1 VSPDPA
7 VTEAAAEGEQ
17 EPRSERVESA
27 GPPSVRAP
35 RRAGT
40 AAAPETPEAVAKA
53 AKASAATSTDAP
65 SGTPAPPPATAP
77 PAKPESDT
85 SPSRRLVTA
94 EEVMTRRQRKHVDRL
109 RARKVRRV
117 VRHVDA
123 WTVLKVSLLFYLCS
137 YVIGLVSGVI
147 LWNVADRA
155 GYIEKVEGFI
165 EDLFAYETFEFLPG
179 TLFTAVALGGAIL
192 AIVATGLTAL
202 GAVLFNLISDLV
214 GGVRLTMVELPG
226 AKPAVRPRKAAR
238 LAAKAVPD

>member
-1 VSPDPA
+1 M
-7 VTEAAAEGEQ
+7 T
-17 EPRSERVESA
+17 ESA
-27 GPPSVRAP
+27 GPPPVRGP
-35 RRAGT
+35 RR
-40 AAAPETPEAVAKA
+40 PETPEAVAKA
-53 AKASAATSTDAP
+53 AKQSEATTPAP
-65 SGTPAPPPATAP
+65 SASPAPPPATAP
-77 PAKPESDT
+77 AAKPAAEAA
-85 SPSRRLVTA
+85 PGRRLVTA

-117 VRHVDA
+117 VRHIDA

-147 LWNVADRA
+147 LWNIADRA
-155 GYIEKVEGFI
+155 GYIEKVESFI
-165 EDLFAYETFEFLPG
+165 EDLFAYDSFEILPG

-226 AKPAVRPRKAAR
+226 AKSAVRPRKAAR
-238 LAAKAVPD
+238 LAAKAAPATDD

>member
-1 VSPDPA
+1 

-17 EPRSERVESA
+17 KPEQKPRSERADPA

-40 AAAPETPEAVAKA
+40 GAAGPDTPEAVAKA
-53 AKASAATSTDAP
+53 AKASAATSGDEPPA
-65 SGTPAPPPATAP
+65 GTPAPPPATAP
-77 PAKPESDT
+77 PARPESEA

-147 LWNVADRA
+147 LWNIADRA

>member
-1 VSPDPA
+1 M
-7 VTEAAAEGEQ
+7 TEAAAEGEQ
-17 EPRSERVESA
+17 KPRSERVEPPGA
-27 GPPSVRAP
+27 PSVRAP
-35 RRAGT
+35 RRAGSG
-40 AAAPETPEAVAKA
+40 ASKSDTPESGAKA
-53 AKASAATSTDAP
+53 PKDSAVPSDPEAEAP
-65 SGTPAPPPATAP
+65 AGTPAPPPATAP
-77 PAKPESDT
+77 PAKPESET

-94 EEVMTRRQRKHVDRL
+94 EEVMTRRQRKQVDRL

>member
-1 VSPDPA
+1 

-17 EPRSERVESA
+17 EERPGRAASA
-27 GPPSVRAP
+27 GPPPVRRP
-35 RRAGT
+35 RR
-40 AAAPETPEAVAKA
+40 PETPESVAKA
-53 AKASAATSTDAP
+53 AKQSGASPATA
-65 SGTPAPPPATAP
+65 PAPPPATAP
-77 PAKPESDT
+77 AAKPAPDAA
-85 SPSRRLVTA
+85 PSRRLVTA

-155 GYIEKVEGFI
+155 GYVEKVEGFI

-238 LAAKAVPD
+238 LAAKAVPATDD

>member
-1 VSPDPA
+1 
-7 VTEAAAEGEQ
+7 VTEAAADSEQ
-17 EPRSERVESA
+17 KPRSGRAEPS
-27 GPPSVRAP
+27 GPPPVRSA
-35 RRAGT
+35 RR
-40 AAAPETPEAVAKA
+40 PETPESVAKA
-53 AKASAATSTDAP
+53 AKQSAAAPDAAAP
-65 SGTPAPPPATAP
+65 DVSEAADGPAPPPVTAA
-77 PAKPESDT
+77 PAKSAPDAA
-85 SPSRRLVTA
+85 PSRRLVTA
-94 EEVMTRRQRKHVDRL
+94 DEVMTRRQRKHVDRL
-109 RARKVRRV
+109 RSRKVRRV
-117 VRHVDA
+117 VRHIDA

-137 YVIGLVSGVI
+137 YVIGLVAGVI

-155 GYIEKVEGFI
+155 GFIEKIEGFV

-238 LAAKAVPD
+238 LAAKAVPADD

>member
-1 VSPDPA
+1 

-17 EPRSERVESA
+17 KPRSERVEPA

-35 RRAGT
+35 RGAGT
-40 AAAPETPEAVAKA
+40 GAAGSETPEAVAKA
-53 AKASAATSTDAP
+53 AKASSATSTDAP

-77 PAKPESDT
+77 PAKPESDTT